1 VGIATVKFICTL
13 IKIRF
18 VIVFVSNELPEA
30 KKLSVMR
37 LDGKMFCV
45 VSATIIRKVLE
56 IIWLIKI
63 LK

>member
-1 VGIATVKFICTL
+1 
-13 IKIRF
+13 
-18 VIVFVSNELPEA
+18 VFVSNELPEA

-37 LDGKMFCV
+37 LDGKMFYV

-56 IIWLIKI
+56 IIWLINI